1 MSPSTNPSSAA
12 PLVRLRGVSRRYATG
27 GSLVHALRDV
37 TLDLPGGAF
46 VAVVGRSGS
55 GKSTLLHLLAAM
67 DQPTSGSVT
76 VGPWDIG
83 ALSRREAARYRR
95 EMVGMVFQQFHL
107 VPTMTAAENA
117 ALPLVLAGVDPA
129 TRARRAADVLERV
142 GLGHRATH
150 RPSELSGGEQQRVAI
165 ARALA
170 LDAPLVLCDEPTGNL
185 DSVTATEIVDLLA
198 TLHREAG
205 KTIVVVTHDESEV
218 AGAATH
224 RVRLSDGRVVSV
236 DATAAV
242 ASPLA

>member
-1 MSPSTNPSSAA
+1 MPPPAPPD

-27 GSLVHALRDV
+27 GALVYALREV
-37 TLDLPGGAF
+37 TLDLPVGAF

-67 DQPTSGSVT
+67 DQPTTGDVR

-83 ALSRREAARYRR
+83 ALSPREAARYRR

-117 ALPLVLAGVDPA
+117 ALPLLLAGVDA
-129 TRARRAADVLERV
+129 AVRERRAAETLDRV
-142 GLGHRATH
+142 GLASRARH

-170 LDAPLVLCDEPTGNL
+170 LDAPMLLCDEPTGNL
-185 DSVTATEIVDLLA
+185 DSLTAAEIVALLSG
-198 TLHREAG
+198 LHRDGG
-205 KTIVVVTHDESEV
+205 KTVVVVTHDEAELS
-218 AGAATH
+218 GAATH
-224 RVRLSDGRVVSV
+224 RVRLSDGRLVEG
-236 DATAAV
+236 
-242 ASPLA
+242 